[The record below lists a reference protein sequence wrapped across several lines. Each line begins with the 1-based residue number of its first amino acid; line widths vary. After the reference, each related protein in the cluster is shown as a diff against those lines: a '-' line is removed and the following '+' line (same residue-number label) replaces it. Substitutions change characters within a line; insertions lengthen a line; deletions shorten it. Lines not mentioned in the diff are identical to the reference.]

1 MKIPRDRLIIRSTH
15 SSGPGGQN
23 VNKVATKV
31 EIRFHVEEA
40 DWLSRRGRTRLQEL
54 QKRRINQQ
62 GELVITSSRYRH
74 KSRNL
79 EDCIEK
85 LEKIIE
91 EASKRPRRRIPTKPT
106 KASRQK
112 RLEGKRKRSIVKRGR
127 ASPGKDDE

>member
-40 DWLSRRGRTRLQEL
+40 DWLSRRVRTRLQEL